1 MSFQREINR
10 LAGTD
15 GLEAQRA
22 ANILAGTNGKELLF
36 ALNVIAGTTGKEFN
50 GVVQFISLQNGGD
63 GTKDANIS
71 FDDLEFGSIAIGG
84 FDTMVRAFSQGF
96 TDGAAYFDGGG
107 LTY

>member
-36 ALNVIAGTTGKEFN
+36 ALNVIAGTRGKEFN
-50 GVVQFISLQNGGD
+50 GVVSLIASQNGGSA
-63 GTKDANIS
+63 GKDANIS
-71 FDDLEFGSIAIGG
+71 FDNLATGSIIVGG
-84 FDTMVRAFSQGF
+84 FDVIVRGFNQGF
-96 TDGAAYFDGGG
+96 VNGAAYFDGGG
-107 LTY
+107 ISY